1 MAGSKQIICPH
12 CQVKG
17 KVVTL
22 VERASNRVSKGK
34 MALGLLT
41 GGGSLGFTGARK
53 KSNYVTMAKCKN
65 CKVKWQ
71 LNDLGRIF

>member
-1 MAGSKQIICPH
+1 MAGSKKIICPH

-17 KVVTL
+17 KVKTS
-22 VERASNRVSKGK
+22 VERATNRVSKGK
-34 MALGLLT
+34 MFLGAFTMGASLGL
-41 GGGSLGFTGARK
+41 TGARK
-53 KSNYVTMAKCKN
+53 KSNYVTMAKCGN